1 MEQFHHK
8 IVEPSEDFVAD
19 DGPDTSLPISNLS
32 KIMKMHIEKQT
43 KISKEAKDLVEE
55 CVNEFICF
63 ITSEAS
69 DKCKKEKRKTINAED
84 ILTVMKHLGF
94 DNYCFILQV
103 YYFKYRRATESLQ
116 IEMKKQFDETKHFD

>member
-1 MEQFHHK
+1 MENFRK
-8 IVEPSEDFVAD
+8 KKPIDCESEETNEC
-19 DGPDTSLPISNLS
+19 PPLSLPISNLS
-32 KIMKMHIEKQT
+32 KIMKMHIHENT
-43 KISKEAKDLVEE
+43 KISKEAKELVEE

-69 DKCKKEKRKTINAED
+69 EKCKKEKRKTINAED

-103 YYFKYRRATESLQ
+103 YYFKYQRAAEHLHG
-116 IEMKKQFDETKHFD
+116 EMKKRFEESKDLD